1 MKVEKLKENMT
12 FKNYKVL
19 CKFLECSVLSG
30 KSKKYQMEE
39 LQTYC
44 RIQKSGHSVTV
55 LEVYGTPIEIKEK
68 RGRIGVYNELLPL
81 IITDFLI
88 NTQQD
93 VSYITRSDMLKNLA
107 MVNENYDYGSKN
119 VKAISEHTQINEK
132 IIHDFYNTS
141 SSNFKRILETALDKL
156 QSENTIFYNKVYM
169 LSVETTEGLN
179 LIEANDNHVKAIL
192 EYSKDALQEMG
203 YDSMNQIRVNDILW
217 NKHNRVIVK
226 KFNEEYIPLG
236 LELNYFYISYKI
248 IVNKKYIEQDHNQML
263 NDVLTSQERLNR
275 KNELND
281 IICNRLLESAAK
293 RKEIAHKSKNLQTQ
307 IMRNDSLY
315 IQNNQTLIDLLVSS
329 DRAKNNGSLQN
340 AINLGIK

>member
-1 MKVEKLKENMT
+1 MKIEKLEEGMT
-12 FKNYKVL
+12 FKNYKML
-19 CKFLECSVLSG
+19 CEFLESKVLSG

-44 RIQKSGHSVTV
+44 RIQKSGHSFTI

-93 VSYITRSDMLKNLA
+93 ISYITRSDMLKSLA
-107 MVNENYDYGSKN
+107 MVNANYDYGSKN

-132 IIHDFYNTS
+132 IVHDFYNTS

-156 QSENTIFYNKVYM
+156 QNENTIFYTKVYM
-169 LSVETTEGLN
+169 LSVETTQGRD
-179 LIEANDNHVKAIL
+179 LIEANDGHVKAIL

-203 YDSMNQIRVNDILW
+203 YQSMNQIRVNDILW
-217 NKHNRVIVK
+217 NKHNRIVVR
-226 KFNEEYIPLG
+226 KFNDFYIPLG
-236 LELNYFYISYKI
+236 MELHYFYISYKI

-263 NDVLTSQERLNR
+263 NNVLTSQERLSR

-281 IICNRLLESAAK
+281 IICSRLLESAAK
-293 RKEIAHKSKNLQTQ
+293 RKEIAYKSKNLQTQ

-315 IQNNQTLIDLLVSS
+315 VHNNQTLIDLLVSN
-329 DRAKNNGSLQN
+329 DMDKNKGSIQN
-340 AINLGIK
+340 AINQGNR